1 MINMK
6 DKIKREVILMN
17 LIAID
22 IGGTTIK
29 IATWINQ
36 KLKMAFTIDTPDNLD
51 TFYEEL
57 TDAVN
62 EIKAN
67 HNIDG
72 VAILLLVLLI
82 KLLA

>member
-1 MINMK
+1 
-6 DKIKREVILMN
+6 MN

-36 KLKMAFTIDTPDNLD
+36 KLKMIFTIDTPDNLE

-62 EIKAN
+62 EIKAD
-67 HNIDG
+67 HKIDG
-72 VAILLLVLLI
+72 VAISSPGAVN
-82 KLLA
+82 KAN

>member
-1 MINMK
+1 
-6 DKIKREVILMN
+6 MN

-36 KLKMAFTIDTPDNLD
+36 KLKMVFTIDTAENLD
-51 TFYEEL
+51 TFDEEL

-62 EIKAN
+62 EI
-67 HNIDG
+67 
-72 VAILLLVLLI
+72 
-82 KLLA
+82 

>member
-1 MINMK
+1 
-6 DKIKREVILMN
+6 MN

-51 TFYEEL
+51 TFVFLYFLEKIGYCTRSEY
-57 TDAVN
+57 T
-62 EIKAN
+62 
-67 HNIDG
+67 HR
-72 VAILLLVLLI
+72 LLI
-82 KLLA
+82 SAINSLFLGSHRSHRFHRFCF

>member
-36 KLKMAFTIDTPDNLD
+36 KLKMFK
-51 TFYEEL
+51 
-57 TDAVN
+57 
-62 EIKAN
+62 IK
-67 HNIDG
+67 
-72 VAILLLVLLI
+72 
-82 KLLA
+82 K

>member
-1 MINMK
+1 
-6 DKIKREVILMN
+6 MN

-36 KLKMAFTIDTPDNLD
+36 KLKMVFTIDTPDNLD

-62 EIKAN
+62 EIKLMALPS
-67 HNIDG
+67 H
-72 VAILLLVLLI
+72 LLGLLI
-82 KLLA
+82 RRLE